1 MKLSTREDIEA
12 PIGTVFDAVTDFDGF
27 ERQLLRRGVDVT
39 RDETQPVDVPGVKWN
54 ARFKWRGRPQNMDAE
69 LVSIDPGQ
77 GYAIESSTSGIVCM
91 SVVDLVPL
99 SKSRTRL
106 FVSLDLR
113 PTTLSSRLIVQSM
126 KLAKGS
132 LGRRFKAR
140 VAEFA
145 SAIPSRA

>member
-12 PIGTVFDAVTDFDGF
+12 PLDTVYAAVTDFDGF
-27 ERQLLRRGVDVT
+27 ERRLLRRGVDVT
-39 RDETQPVDVPGVKWN
+39 RDETCPIDVPGVRWK
-54 ARFKWRGRPQNMDAE
+54 AQFTWRGRPQALDAE
-69 LVSIDPGQ
+69 LVSIDAGQ
-77 GYAIESSTSGIVCM
+77 GYAIEGKSSGVICM

-106 FVSLDLR
+106 FVSMDLR
-113 PTTLSSRLIVQSM
+113 PTTLSSRLFVHSL

-132 LGRRFKAR
+132 IGRRFKAR

-145 SAIPSRA
+145 AEI

>member
-12 PIGTVFDAVTDFDGF
+12 PIPTVYAAVTDFDGF

-39 RDETQPVDVPGVKWN
+39 RDEACPPDVPGARWN
-54 ARFKWRGRPQNMDAE
+54 AMFSWRGRQQNLDAE
-69 LVSIDPGQ
+69 LVSIERDQ
-77 GYAIESSTSGIVCM
+77 GYAIESRSSGVVCL
-91 SVVDLVPL
+91 SVVDLVAL

-106 FVSLDLR
+106 FVSVDLR
-113 PTTLSSRLIVQSM
+113 PTTLSSRLFIHSL

-140 VAEFA
+140 VADFA
-145 SAIPSRA
+145 SGIPTGS

>member
-12 PIGTVFDAVTDFDGF
+12 CIDTVYSAVTDFDGF

-54 ARFKWRGRPQNMDAE
+54 ARFKWRGRAQDLDAE
-69 LVSIDPGQ
+69 LVSIDAHQ
-77 GYAIESSTSGIVCM
+77 GYAIESRASGIVCM

-113 PTTLSSRLIVQSM
+113 PTTLSSRLFVQTL

-132 LGRRFKAR
+132 LGRKFKAR
-140 VAEFA
+140 VSEFA
-145 SAIPSRA
+145 SGIAG